1 LDAEVTGRP
10 CAAVRKVDGRNPA
23 DGIVIEGDDL
33 LAPTRS
39 RLC

>member
-1 LDAEVTGRP
+1 VPRFE
-10 CAAVRKVDGRNPA
+10 KVDGRNPA